1 MNALFLIDRDRDLSA
16 KLSAAI
22 LVAKL
27 KMCIEK
33 LDVDFQQISKNAV
46 ADNSIG
52 RRSETTV
59 RYAGPDKNES
69 RQKFLPFRAEWSQ

>member
-1 MNALFLIDRDRDLSA
+1 MNALFLIDRDSDLSA
-16 KLSAAI
+16 KHSAAI

-46 ADNSIG
+46 ADNSKPNGSKVI
-52 RRSETTV
+52 
-59 RYAGPDKNES
+59 
-69 RQKFLPFRAEWSQ
+69 